1 MMQEVYERSSVDS
14 EIRSRIVSLDPTNP
28 ANAPDEWER
37 KALMSFL
44 EDESFSEDG
53 SAFSSLDPLHGQPH
67 MRLMRPLVTDRSCT
81 VCHEERNREIG
92 SLRGGISV
100 AVPMSLVWPTYKV
113 EMIRRVTGYSSA
125 WLLGMLGIVLGTRTL
140 RRQIQRRHKIEEAL
154 RESRFRI
161 REIAAN
167 IPGVVYQFLWN
178 PKDRTYSFPF
188 ISKGL
193 TRILGIKPEDVYSDP
208 LGFLPGMLYQEEL
221 EPLFESIA
229 DAAENLTTW
238 HREMRCRTSDG
249 EVKWIRAISRPHS
262 LPDGTVLFNGVF
274 LDITDL
280 KSAEARLQEA
290 HDVLED
296 RVIHRTIELQ
306 ESNQKLQ
313 KEIGERKRAE
323 QWLLKSE
330 EQLRSF
336 FELGMVGMAVTS
348 PDKYWEEV
356 NPQLCK
362 MLGYSE
368 DELTRKTWDELTHP
382 EDLETEKAH
391 FERILSG
398 VVSEYAIDKRFIR
411 KDGQPVCA
419 VISVKC
425 VYDSQGDVENLVML
439 VRDTNDPR

>member
-1 MMQEVYERSSVDS
+1 MMQEVYELPGVDL
-14 EIRSRIVSLDPTNP
+14 EIRSRIVSLNPINP
-28 ANAPDEWER
+28 ANAPDQWEK
-37 KALMSFL
+37 KALASFV
-44 EDESFSEDG
+44 EGESVV
-53 SAFSSLDPLHGQPH
+53 SSLEVVDGQPH
-67 MRLMRPLVTDRSCT
+67 MRLMRPLLTDRSCT
-81 VCHEERNREIG
+81 GCHEERDREIG
-92 SLRGGISV
+92 SVRGGISV
-100 AVPMSLVWPTYKV
+100 TVPMSLVWPTLKA
-113 EMIRRVTGYSSA
+113 ETIRRVTGYSTT
-125 WLLGMLGIVLGTRTL
+125 WLLGMVGIGLGTRTL

-178 PKDRTYSFPF
+178 PKDHTYSFPF

-193 TRILGIKPEDVYSDP
+193 TRILGIDPEDVYRDP
-208 LGFLPGMLYQEEL
+208 LGFFPGALYQEEL
-221 EPLFESIA
+221 EPLFESIVEAA
-229 DAAENLTTW
+229 DNLTAW
-238 HREMRCRTSDG
+238 HREIRCKTTDG
-249 EVKWIRAISRPHS
+249 EVKWIGATSRPHS

-290 HDVLED
+290 HSVLED
-296 RVIHRTIELQ
+296 RVVQRTVELQ
-306 ESNQKLQ
+306 KSNQRLLR
-313 KEIGERKRAE
+313 EVAERKRAE

-336 FELGMVGMAVTS
+336 FELGIVGMAVTS
-348 PDKYWEEV
+348 PDRYWEEV

-368 DELTRKTWDELTHP
+368 NELTQKTWDELTHP
-382 EDLETEKAH
+382 EDLETEQAH

-439 VRDTNDPR
+439 VRDTHDPR